1 MHYYIGK
8 YDESLFAVP
17 ETFAGH
23 CTGYERVTLVG
34 RNVGSVHTEA
44 CISRLQPGGSIGS
57 CVHAYEK
64 VFMCSKARLKYC
76 VAGSLSVCRPKVLR

>member
-64 VFMCSKARLKYC
+64 GIYVFEGEIEVGC
-76 VAGSLSVCRPKVLR
+76 